1 MKIHQKYIK
10 RCITLA
16 KNGLGNTY
24 PNPLVG
30 CVIVYNDRIIGE
42 GWHQKAGE
50 PHAEVNAINSVK
62 NKELLSKSTIYVSL
76 EPCSHFGKTPPCA
89 DLIIENNIPNVVI
102 GSLDSNEKVSGRGVK
117 KLIEAGRNVT
127 IGVLEDECKELNKR
141 FFTFHEKKRPYII
154 LKWAESSDGFISPIH
169 KLTKAPV
176 WISNEFSRQITHKW
190 RSEEQA
196 ILVGTQTVLDDNP
209 KLDTRDWYGK
219 NPIRIIL
226 NRSGKIDTPYNVFD
240 KTTPSIIV
248 TEQKN
253 IQSTKNLTFKNCIF
267 DSELAQTICKIV
279 FELNIQSIIIEGG
292 TQTIQTFL
300 DAKLWDEARIFKGKS
315 KLNDGIKA
323 PKIDLSFSTQ
333 QSIIN
338 DELVTLYAYDHNNTI

>member
-333 QSIIN
+333 KSIIN